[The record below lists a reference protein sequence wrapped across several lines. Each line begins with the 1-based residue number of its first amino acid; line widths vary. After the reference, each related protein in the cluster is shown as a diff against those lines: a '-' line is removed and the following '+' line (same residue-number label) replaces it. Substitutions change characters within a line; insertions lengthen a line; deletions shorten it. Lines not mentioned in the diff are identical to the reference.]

1 MHTNQTLTNYDL
13 IFSGKVR
20 DVYDYKEEKL
30 LIFTTDR
37 ISAFDFVFDDK
48 IEGKGIILNQMSKF
62 WFTLSKHLVKN
73 HFLNISP
80 NIPEKFKNRVM
91 VVKKTK
97 VLPVEAIVRGYIAGS
112 AWKEYKKSKTIHN
125 ENIKQNLSE
134 HDKLTEPLFT
144 PSTKAE
150 IGNKDENINFNQ
162 MKKVIGVELSE
173 KIKEVS
179 LKLYSFA
186 YEYAKKRGVIIADTK
201 FEFGLD
207 SNNELILIDE
217 IFTPDCS
224 RFWLINKEGNIDY
237 SAFDKQFFR
246 DYLIDSN
253 WDNNQIKIPI
263 NIKQQL
269 TNKYQTALNLLT
281 KNNGKQI

>member
-13 IFSGKVR
+13 MFSGKVR

-37 ISAFDFVFDDK
+37 ISAFDFVFDDEIK
-48 IEGKGIILNQMSKF
+48 GKGIILNQMSKF
-62 WFTLSKHLVKN
+62 WFTLSKRLIKN
-73 HFLNISP
+73 HFLDINP

-125 ENIKQNLSE
+125 ENIKQNLNE

-150 IGNKDENINFNQ
+150 IGNKDENINFDQ
-162 MKKVIGVELSE
+162 MKKIIGIELSE

-186 YEYAKKRGVIIADTK
+186 YSYAKKRGVIIADTK

>member
-20 DVYDYKEEKL
+20 DVYDYKKEKL

-37 ISAFDFVFDDK
+37 ISAFDFVFDDE

-62 WFTLSKHLVKN
+62 WFSLSSHLVKN
-73 HFLNISP
+73 HFLDITP

-125 ENIKQNLSE
+125 ENIKQNLNE

-150 IGNKDENINFNQ
+150 IGNKDENINFDQ
-162 MKKVIGVELSE
+162 MKKIIGIELSE

-186 YEYAKKRGVIIADTK
+186 YSYAKKRGVIIADTK

-224 RFWLINKEGNIDY
+224 RFWLINKQGNIDY

>member
-1 MHTNQTLTNYDL
+1 M
-13 IFSGKVR
+13 
-20 DVYDYKEEKL
+20 
-30 LIFTTDR
+30 
-37 ISAFDFVFDDK
+37 
-48 IEGKGIILNQMSKF
+48 
-62 WFTLSKHLVKN
+62 
-73 HFLNISP
+73 
-80 NIPEKFKNRVM
+80 
-91 VVKKTK
+91 
-97 VLPVEAIVRGYIAGS
+97 EAIVRGYIAGS

-162 MKKVIGVELSE
+162 MKKIIGVELSE

-179 LKLYSFA
+179 LKLYSF
-186 YEYAKKRGVIIADTK
+186 ENEKEKKRGVIIADTK

-224 RFWLINKEGNIDY
+224 RFWLMNKEGNIDY

>member
-20 DVYDYKEEKL
+20 DVYDYKKEKL

-37 ISAFDFVFDDK
+37 ISAFDFVFDDE

-62 WFTLSKHLVKN
+62 WFSLSSHLVKN
-73 HFLNISP
+73 HFLDIDP
-80 NIPEKFKNRVM
+80 NVPEKFKNRVM

-125 ENIKQNLSE
+125 ENIKQTLSKN
-134 HDKLTEPLFT
+134 DKLIKPLFT

-150 IGNKDENINFNQ
+150 IGNKDENISFDK
-162 MKKVIGVELSE
+162 MKKIVGVELAE

-179 LKLYSFA
+179 LNLYSFA
-186 YEYAKKRGVIIADTK
+186 YEYARKRGVIIADTK

-224 RFWLINKEGNIDY
+224 RFWLINQEGDIDY

-246 DYLIDSN
+246 DYLINSN

-263 NIKQQL
+263 NIKQKL
-269 TNKYQTALNLLT
+269 TNKYETALNLLT
-281 KNNGKQI
+281 KNNGK

>member
-20 DVYDYKEEKL
+20 DVYDYKEGKL

-37 ISAFDFVFDDK
+37 ISAFDFVFDDE

-62 WFTLSKHLVKN
+62 WFTLSKRLIKN
-73 HFLNISP
+73 HFLDINP

-125 ENIKQNLSE
+125 ENIKQNLNE

-150 IGNKDENINFNQ
+150 IGNKDENINFDQ
-162 MKKVIGVELSE
+162 MKKIIGIELSE

-186 YEYAKKRGVIIADTK
+186 YSYAKKRGVIIADTK

>member
-20 DVYDYKEEKL
+20 DVYDYKKEKL

-37 ISAFDFVFDDK
+37 ISAFDFVFDDE

-62 WFTLSKHLVKN
+62 WFSLSSHLVKN
-73 HFLNISP
+73 HFLDIDP
-80 NIPEKFKNRVM
+80 NVPEKFKNRVM

-125 ENIKQNLSE
+125 ENIKQTLSKN
-134 HDKLTEPLFT
+134 DKLIKPLFT

-150 IGNKDENINFNQ
+150 IGNKDENISFDK
-162 MKKVIGVELSE
+162 MKKIVGVELAE

-179 LKLYSFA
+179 LNLYSFA
-186 YEYAKKRGVIIADTK
+186 YEYARKRGVIIADTK

-224 RFWLINKEGNIDY
+224 RFWLINQEGDIDY

-263 NIKQQL
+263 NIKQKL
-269 TNKYQTALNLLT
+269 TNKYETALNLLT
-281 KNNGKQI
+281 KNNGK

>member
-20 DVYDYKEEKL
+20 DVYDYKEGKL

-37 ISAFDFVFDDK
+37 ISAFDFVFDDE

-62 WFTLSKHLVKN
+62 WFTLSKHLIKN
-73 HFLNISP
+73 HFLDINP

-125 ENIKQNLSE
+125 ENIKQNLNE

-150 IGNKDENINFNQ
+150 IGNKDENINFDQ
-162 MKKVIGVELSE
+162 MKKIIGIELSE

-186 YEYAKKRGVIIADTK
+186 YSYAKKRGVIIADTK